1 MKKVFTLLNYGI
13 YFQGSKTD
21 FLSNFVF
28 FSRYMSSKCYKKKT
42 FKKRL
47 GNISG
52 DILKSVHFCYI
63 SKATWKYKIYFQV
76 EKMFTNFEKNQ

>member
-1 MKKVFTLLNYGI
+1 ML
-13 YFQGSKTD
+13 
-21 FLSNFVF
+21 
-28 FSRYMSSKCYKKKT
+28 KKKT

-52 DILKSVHFCYI
+52 DIPKSVHFCYI

-76 EKMFTNFEKNQ
+76 EKIFTNFEKNQ

>member
-1 MKKVFTLLNYGI
+1 MVYISKAQKLTFCQILYFSLGI
-13 YFQGSKTD
+13 WAP
-21 FLSNFVF
+21 NVE
-28 FSRYMSSKCYKKKT
+28 KKT
-42 FKKRL
+42 LKKRL